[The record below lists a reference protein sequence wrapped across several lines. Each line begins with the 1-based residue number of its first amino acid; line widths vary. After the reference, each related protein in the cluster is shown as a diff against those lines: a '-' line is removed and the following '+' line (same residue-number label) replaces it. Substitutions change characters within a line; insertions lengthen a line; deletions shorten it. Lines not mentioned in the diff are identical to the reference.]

1 VGRKERPGRHL
12 RQGERESVPRPETVC
27 WAEQGLEGREG
38 ARARRAAGPR
48 DYGGNLGR
56 RGSWTR
62 GRSQAAEQRLG
73 PQWAQAE
80 RAQRDAAT
88 SLDRGAAGDLAR
100 ARPSPPP
107 AAVWPGA
114 GKGAWTAEPGR
125 PHPAL
130 TGPRSRCRYQGC
142 AASSMVPLHRGRP
155 VPPPAPHRSTPHARR
170 QRRRLRP
177 GHSRGHAPSRLGARS
192 ELKGGG
198 LSAVS
203 ANQSPFSGPLLQDWR
218 ASRPTG
224 SQQKRGASAPGG
236 GGLRR
241 RWLLPLVLRPRS
253 GMRLWLE
260 SLSTWKGGD
269 ILG

>member
-198 LSAVS
+198 SAP
-203 ANQSPFSGPLLQDWR
+203 SPPTRVHSLGRFSRIGEHLDQR
-218 ASRPTG
+218 EASR
-224 SQQKRGASAPGG
+224 SAERRRRGAGDCGG
-236 GGLRR
+236 GGSYP
-241 RWLLPLVLRPRS
+241 WFSAPA
-253 GMRLWLE
+253 LE
-260 SLSTWKGGD
+260 
-269 ILG
+269 